1 MPRRYIDF
9 VLVWETPSSNS
20 LDIPLKEEGHVTAE
34 KRRIFE
40 RNLEEE
46 GLHLERETLEGSN
59 LNFVKIHSSM
69 TVLRRYAEILRL
81 RMPMKEVRPQNI
93 P

>member
-1 MPRRYIDF
+1 MPRKYIDF
-9 VLVWETPSSNS
+9 VLVWETPSSGPPS
-20 LDIPLKEEGHVTAE
+20 VTADPDDPTPVKKSPIRKDESGNDTLE

-69 TVLRRYAEILRL
+69 PVLR
-81 RMPMKEVRPQNI
+81 
-93 P
+93 